1 MTCSAIIA
9 SLGYECRELA
19 DNILEVDTAF
29 SFADGEAMSFYVLQS
44 GAGLVLSDNADALAH
59 LLSVG
64 LPLRT
69 SRSLSP
75 IARLVGA
82 HGVTLTPR
90 GEIRTECRAPE
101 LGNGIARFL
110 SALVEISRFE
120 RDRLGLSEAVV
131 IFSDEVEL
139 YLRSWKPNAEIT
151 NAPSVIGATGG
162 SYEFDFRMDDLV
174 IDCIAAK
181 GRSTGTLLRK
191 ASDVRARENAPGIM
205 AVIDDRT
212 DPEHA
217 ARESNILASSGLV
230 STLLM
235 SRLMQNARANNAAH

>member
-19 DNILEVDTAF
+19 DNTLEVDTAF
-29 SFADGEAMSFYVLQS
+29 SFADGEAMTFYVRSS
-44 GAGLVLSDNADALAH
+44 GSGFVLSDNADALAH

-69 SRSLSP
+69 SRSMSP
-75 IARLVGA
+75 IAKLVGS

-90 GEIRTECRAPE
+90 GEVRIECPAPE
-101 LGNGIARFL
+101 LGSGIARFL
-110 SALVEISRFE
+110 SALIEISRFE

-131 IFSDEVEL
+131 AFSDEVEL
-139 YLRSWKPNAEIT
+139 YLRSWKPNAEIVK
-151 NAPSVIGATGG
+151 APTILGATGG
-162 SYEFDFRMDDLV
+162 AYEFDFQMNGTV

-181 GRSTGTLLRK
+181 GRSTGALLRK
-191 ASDVRARENAPGIM
+191 ASDVRARERAPDIL
-205 AVIDDRT
+205 AVIDDRI
-212 DPEHA
+212 DPIHA
-217 ARESNILASSGLV
+217 AHESNILAGSGLV

-235 SRLMQNARANNAAH
+235 TRLMQNARANSEAH